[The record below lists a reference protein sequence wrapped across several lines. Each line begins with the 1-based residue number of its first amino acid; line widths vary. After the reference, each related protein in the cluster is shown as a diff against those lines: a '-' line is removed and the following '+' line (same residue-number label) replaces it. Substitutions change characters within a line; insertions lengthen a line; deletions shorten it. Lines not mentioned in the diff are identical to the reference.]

1 MSKFNG
7 LRDIRQINKCDQD
20 DKLSNNS
27 KAIEFRH
34 INYIIA

>member
-7 LRDIRQINKCDQD
+7 LRDIRHINDQY

-27 KAIEFRH
+27 KTIEFRH
-34 INYIIA
+34 LNYIIA